1 MTPIPTLLWW
11 ILGINAAL
19 ALAVAWWIHSDA
31 ARNHRAAFKWSAAS
45 FMIGAVFG
53 APGGLLC
60 YIAFHQAVE
69 KEHAG
74 GFWAALAAVFGIPG
88 YIAFYTYDDCK
99 SRDMNA
105 SLWAAAA
112 FFLALPAIVPW
123 MLFQMLYVLL
133 RRPVQKPTI
142 TVESIKERYGR
153 RAQLEKLD
161 DVLLRVEN
169 LKKYFPVR
177 RGIFARVSGY
187 VKAVDD
193 VSLFVRPGETLG
205 LVGESGCGKTTL
217 SRTILRLIPPTGG
230 RAIFDGLPFDRLS
243 ESERRVMRKEMQI
256 IFQDPFGSLN
266 PRMNIE
272 NIVGEPMTVHKL
284 VERKKRGERVAKLLE
299 RVGLSRD
306 HLRRYPHEFSGG
318 QRQRIG
324 IARALALRP
333 RFIICDEAVSALD
346 VSIQAQIINLLKD
359 LQAEYGLSYLFI
371 AHDLRVVENISNRV
385 AVMYLGKIV
394 ELASSEELYRSPRH
408 PYTLAL
414 MSAIPVPDPE
424 RKRKRILLPG
434 DVPSPINPPPGCNFH
449 PRCFNAQDIC
459 SSVTPELI
467 EHTPAHYFACHNPV
481 PPK

>member
-31 ARNHRAAFKWSAAS
+31 ARNHRAALKWSAAS

-105 SLWAAAA
+105 SLWASAS

-133 RRPVQKPTI
+133 RRPVKRPTI

-177 RGIFARVSGY
+177 RHWQ
-187 VKAVDD
+187 K
-193 VSLFVRPGETLG
+193 RPATNT
-205 LVGESGCGKTTL
+205 K
-217 SRTILRLIPPTGG
+217 
-230 RAIFDGLPFDRLS
+230 
-243 ESERRVMRKEMQI
+243 
-256 IFQDPFGSLN
+256 
-266 PRMNIE
+266 
-272 NIVGEPMTVHKL
+272 
-284 VERKKRGERVAKLLE
+284 
-299 RVGLSRD
+299 
-306 HLRRYPHEFSGG
+306 Y
-318 QRQRIG
+318 
-324 IARALALRP
+324 
-333 RFIICDEAVSALD
+333 
-346 VSIQAQIINLLKD
+346 
-359 LQAEYGLSYLFI
+359 
-371 AHDLRVVENISNRV
+371 
-385 AVMYLGKIV
+385 
-394 ELASSEELYRSPRH
+394 
-408 PYTLAL
+408 
-414 MSAIPVPDPE
+414 
-424 RKRKRILLPG
+424 
-434 DVPSPINPPPGCNFH
+434 
-449 PRCFNAQDIC
+449 
-459 SSVTPELI
+459 
-467 EHTPAHYFACHNPV
+467 
-481 PPK
+481 PPKQ